1 MTKTSKP
8 EHFALR
14 VVKGYGYY
22 LMSQIMSLFVYLS
35 LMALAGWIVLRI
47 ICALC
52 VMGITLGLMFNWAYN
67 ACKNDL
73 GLHRSGT
80 KPLDTKM
87 GYKMAG
93 AIAVLPIVMLVVLIL
108 GKVGVLGETF
118 PIFILLDP
126 WISPFVSLFTESR
139 TAASL
144 GVIGLLGILLLILTI
159 PAAVI
164 ITYECVRRDVNISGL
179 IYKKADN
186 E

>member
-8 EHFALR
+8 ENFALR
-14 VVKGYGYY
+14 VLKGYGYY
-22 LMSQIMSLFVYLS
+22 LLSQIMSFFVYLS
-35 LMALAGWIVLRI
+35 LMALAGWIILRV

-52 VMGITLGLMFNWAYN
+52 VSGITLGLMFNWAFN

-73 GLHRSGT
+73 GLDRSGT

-87 GYKMAG
+87 GYKMAA
-93 AIAVLPIVMLVVLIL
+93 AIAVLPIVMLIVLTL
-108 GKVGVLGETF
+108 GKAGILGETF

-126 WISPFVSLFTESR
+126 WISPFVSLFTEAR

-144 GVIGLLGILLLILTI
+144 SVVGILGILLLILTI

-164 ITYECVRRDVNISGL
+164 ITYECVRRDINIKDL
-179 IYKKADN
+179 MYNTNIQ
-186 E
+186 